1 LKGPAKRSL
10 RQTGTA
16 INWVSAGVCR
26 IKIGER
32 SAHRH
37 LLVTD
42 RYEAALEEKT
52 A

>member
-1 LKGPAKRSL
+1 M
-10 RQTGTA
+10 A
-16 INWVSAGVCR
+16 INRVSAGACR
-26 IKIGER
+26 IRIGER
-32 SAHRH
+32 SAHRQ